1 MTLRSKTWVLSSLI
15 LVGFLV
21 IVSVGLWTLRQATSL
36 DNEARVKQL
45 LASTYSTVTE
55 MEKLAASGVLSD
67 SQAKDIATALL
78 RNNIYH
84 ESEYVYVADQNLDF
98 VAAPLDPE
106 LHGTSFHEFKDAE
119 NNSVGHIMLAAID
132 RANGELAQ
140 YPWTQRQADGSV
152 EEKLSIAQRT
162 PRWGWVVGT
171 GIGFNEVNQRFW
183 DSASDQLLICLAIM
197 LLIVIPVH
205 LAVSGIQKGLGGEL
219 KEVLQ
224 LVRKVAGGDL
234 TENDPAHQAPEDS
247 IYASVLKMR
256 HALRE
261 MMAAMTAAAQT
272 LDGISDNM
280 VEKAQASSSMA
291 EAQSEATAKIA
302 SSAEEFNQQTQQA
315 MSEAEKA
322 RQQTHAA
329 SQTSESGRQAI
340 ASAVTRFTEI
350 DHTVAATQQSI
361 DVLADKI
368 NSISAVVSVISAVA
382 EQTNL
387 LALNAAI
394 EAARAGEQGRG
405 FAVVADEVRQLAS
418 RTTQATEE
426 IASSINAVQSSSRDS
441 KAQMDTMVKELRQGI
456 EQTKQGGTTVESIR
470 EETKIVE
477 DIVSHIRQAM
487 AEHVEASGLILQYVS
502 QVEDLSVTAKET
514 AQGALISSRQIRDA
528 AHSLNHQLEQF
539 QI

>member
-1 MTLRSKTWVLSSLI
+1 MTLRCKMWVLSGLI
-15 LVGFLV
+15 LAGLLI

-55 MEKLAASGVLSD
+55 MERLAASGAITDL
-67 SQAKDIATALL
+67 QAQETATALL
-78 RNNIYH
+78 RQNIYH
-84 ESEYVYVADQNLDF
+84 DSEYVYVADQNLDF
-98 VAAPLDPE
+98 IAAPLDPE
-106 LHGTSFHEFKDAE
+106 LHNTSFHEFKDADS
-119 NNSVGHIMLAAID
+119 NSVGHIMLQALEQ
-132 RANGELAQ
+132 ANGGLAQ
-140 YPWTQRQADGSV
+140 YPWSQRQADGSV

-162 PRWGWVVGT
+162 PRWGWIVGT

-183 DSASDQLLICLAIM
+183 ASASNQLLICLVII

-219 KEVLQ
+219 NEVLQ

-234 TENDPAHQAPEDS
+234 SENDPVHLAPEDS

-256 HALRE
+256 HGLRE
-261 MMAAMTAAAQT
+261 MMATMTSAAQT
-272 LDGISDNM
+272 LNGISDDM
-280 VEKAQASSSMA
+280 VGKAQASSTMA
-291 EAQSEATAKIA
+291 EEQSEATTKIA
-302 SSAEEFNQQTQQA
+302 SVAEEFNQQTMQA

-322 RQQTHAA
+322 RSQTHAA
-329 SQTSESGRQAI
+329 SQTSESGRLAI
-340 ASAVTRFTEI
+340 ASAVARFTDI
-350 DHTVAATQQSI
+350 DQTVASTQQSI
-361 DVLADKI
+361 DELAAKI
-368 NSISAVVSVISAVA
+368 DSISAVVSVITAVA

-426 IASSINAVQSSSRDS
+426 ISSSINAVQYSSRDS
-441 KAQMDTMVKELRQGI
+441 KSQMDTMVKELQQGI
-456 EQTKQGGTTVESIR
+456 EQTKQGGATVESIR
-470 EETKIVE
+470 EETKVVE
-477 DIVSHIRQAM
+477 DIVSHIGQAM

-502 QVEDLSVTAKET
+502 QVEELSINAKNT
-514 AQGALISSRQIRDA
+514 AQGALDSSRQIRHA
-528 AHSLNHQLEQF
+528 THRLSHQLEQF
-539 QI
+539 RL